1 MLFLSWFV
9 CLSSSLSMRAASEL
23 HEGRNLFAK
32 HGCCKRRVRSVY
44 IGHDLSGSQVSID
57 LGLCQAHCGG
67 TRRKSATGFAGIS
80 RQSSMLDFL
89 KTKKLQ
95 ERFPSSLAGSE
106 PSTRLEHSC
115 PANYRCE
122 PSSVRVQE
130 LLLLEGVRQ
139 VEVIEGC
146 QCNAS
151 PSECLRLPSLKTFFP
166 DSPLEQTLDVG
177 RCSNPEHPGEGL
189 FCLPMDFDSILIK
202 TPNGHRSVQIVG
214 SCRLRE
220 PCYRVSHMEYYY
232 EVVLNSAGEKLELI
246 KEIDVGRCLGQCDP
260 GSPCLLRD
268 HQSRGKCLVWRE
280 DISSSCNPHQYETH
294 TFRSR
299 SGELRTVFAVRACK
313 CGVLKGLE
321 RAPPKTRGL
330 I

>member
-1 MLFLSWFV
+1 LPL
-9 CLSSSLSMRAASEL
+9 LSSS
-23 HEGRNLFAK
+23 
-32 HGCCKRRVRSVY
+32 C
-44 IGHDLSGSQVSID
+44 
-57 LGLCQAHCGG
+57 
-67 TRRKSATGFAGIS
+67 
-80 RQSSMLDFL
+80 SSFQ
-89 KTKKLQ
+89 LQ

-260 GSPCLLRD
+260 GSPCLLR
-268 HQSRGKCLVWRE
+268 
-280 DISSSCNPHQYETH
+280 
-294 TFRSR
+294 
-299 SGELRTVFAVRACK
+299 
-313 CGVLKGLE
+313 
-321 RAPPKTRGL
+321 
-330 I
+330 

>member
-1 MLFLSWFV
+1 
-9 CLSSSLSMRAASEL
+9 MRAASQL
-23 HEGRNLFAK
+23 HEERNLFAK
-32 HGCCKRRVRSVY
+32 HGCCKRQARSIY
-44 IGHDLSGSQVSID
+44 IGHDLSGSPVSID
-57 LGLCQAHCGG
+57 VGTCQAHCGG
-67 TRRKSATGFAGIS
+67 TRRKSGSGFAGVS

-95 ERFPSSLAGSE
+95 ERLPSSLAVSE
-106 PSTRLEHSC
+106 PSARLERSC
-115 PANYRCE
+115 PENYRCE

-139 VEVIEGC
+139 VEVIEDC

-177 RCSNPEHPGEGL
+177 RCSDPEHSEGGL
-189 FCLPMDFDSILIK
+189 FCLPTDFDSLLMK
-202 TPNGHRSVQIVG
+202 TPNGHRAVQILG

-246 KEIDVGRCLGQCDP
+246 KEIDVGRCLGQCAP

-268 HQSRGKCLVWRE
+268 PQNQCLVGGE
-280 DISSSCNPHQYETH
+280 DISSSCTPHQYETN

-321 RAPPKTRGL
+321 RGPQKTRGL

>member
-1 MLFLSWFV
+1 
-9 CLSSSLSMRAASEL
+9 MRATSQL

-32 HGCCKRRVRSVY
+32 HGCCKRQVRSVY
-44 IGHDLSGSQVSID
+44 IGHDLSGSPVSFD
-57 LGLCQAHCGG
+57 LGTCQAHCGV
-67 TRRKSATGFAGIS
+67 TPRKRASGFAGIS
-80 RQSSMLDFL
+80 RQTSMLDFL
-89 KTKKLQ
+89 KAKRVRLQ
-95 ERFPSSLAGSE
+95 ERLPSSLAGSE

-122 PSSVRVQE
+122 PSSIRVQE
-130 LLLLEGVRQ
+130 FLLLEGVRQ
-139 VEVIEGC
+139 VEVIESC

-177 RCSNPEHPGEGL
+177 RCSNPEQPKGNGL
-189 FCLPMDFDSILIK
+189 FCLPTDFDSVLMK
-202 TPNGHRSVQIVG
+202 TPNGHRAVQILG
-214 SCRLRE
+214 SCQLRE
-220 PCYRVSHMEYYY
+220 PCYRVSHVESYY

-246 KEIDVGRCLGQCDP
+246 KEIDVGRCLGQCPP

-268 HQSRGKCLVWRE
+268 PHSEGKCLVWGE
-280 DISSSCNPHQYETH
+280 DISSSCIPHQYETN

-299 SGELRTVFAVRACK
+299 SGELRTVFAIQACK

-321 RAPPKTRGL
+321 QAPPKTRSF